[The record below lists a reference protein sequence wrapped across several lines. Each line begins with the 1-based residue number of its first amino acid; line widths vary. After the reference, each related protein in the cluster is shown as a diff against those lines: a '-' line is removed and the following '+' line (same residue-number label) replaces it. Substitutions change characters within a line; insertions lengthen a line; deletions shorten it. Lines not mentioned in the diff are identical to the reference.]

1 MPNQLKKIKALT
13 SDKHSTPVGKP
24 SNPAIS
30 QNSLAESTSQ
40 LLPALTN
47 GILCSTPAAKHAAVS
62 MQVIEQRQQP
72 QQLFSET
79 SSLSMDSFSF
89 ETPSESL
96 LDECIR
102 SAMPS
107 SNSMKTNSTPCS
119 TSHDPVTTTSLARTS
134 PSGSSG
140 VSSHQHSPQT
150 SMKAVHRHSESL
162 REEKEEDIDDE
173 NVCFNKPCAATSKL
187 QGKEGLVNQ
196 TDTSDSSKNKES
208 GIEGQKEIDV
218 TCLAEIVADSQVSFS
233 KCTVSD
239 SKITVNSEA
248 IRIEAI
254 ELSENLKSDCEP
266 KDSLSG
272 IENVDVSKVNCDDL
286 INVGKGEQVK
296 ENALCSEPVFVTT
309 PLLVSDVNKNRTALV
324 EPGSKYC
331 YVSIINNLFVCS
343 ASYFEGFDVTLGY

>member
-1 MPNQLKKIKALT
+1 MPSQLKKIKALT

-40 LLPALTN
+40 FLPSSTN
-47 GILCSTPAAKHAAVS
+47 GILCSTPAAKHATVG
-62 MQVIEQRQQP
+62 MQVIEQQQQS

-102 SAMPS
+102 SAMPL
-107 SNSMKTNSTPCS
+107 SNSVKTNSTPCS

-140 VSSHQHSPQT
+140 VSSHQHSPQAT
-150 SMKAVHRHSESL
+150 MKGVHRYSESL
-162 REEKEEDIDDE
+162 REEKEEDIANE

-187 QGKEGLVNQ
+187 QSKEVLINQ
-196 TDTSDSSKNKES
+196 PDASDSSKNKES
-208 GIEGQKEIDV
+208 GIEGQKEVAVI
-218 TCLAEIVADSQVSFS
+218 CLAETVSDSQVPFS
-233 KCTVSD
+233 KCTMSD

-248 IRIEAI
+248 IRMEAN
-254 ELSENLKSDCEP
+254 ELSENLMSDCEP

-272 IENVDVSKVNCDDL
+272 IENVDVSRVNCDDL
-286 INVGKGEQVK
+286 INVGKGERV
-296 ENALCSEPVFVTT
+296 EGALCSESVCVAT
-309 PLLVSDVNKNRTALV
+309 PLLVSEVNVDRTVLV
-324 EPGSKYC
+324 ESESKYC
-331 YVSIINNLFVCS
+331 YVSFVNNLFVCT
-343 ASYFEGFDVTLGY
+343 YQQTQDY